1 MHFFLFQWDIN
12 LIRILID
19 CSNSEVS
26 IRGVLSSITTF
37 TMTGGSLIVFILGN
51 LTQWRNIAL
60 YCFVLQVAIT
70 IALYFVSGKICECD
84 FFYTLYWIKCLTF
97 RYQNH
102 RYGYYQE
109 GARKLHL
116 NRCNGC
122 VDGRTAQMCN
132 KSSNRWNDIKKQR
145 NCVLFVNE
153 LKWNAL
159 ISINSRLEKP
169 SRNCHERKRSNHS
182 VFWQSWVLRRI
193 SQALII

>member
-1 MHFFLFQWDIN
+1 MEKYCVILFCPSSCDNDSIILCEWKN
-12 LIRILID
+12 LWVR
-19 CSNSEVS
+19 
-26 IRGVLSSITTF
+26 
-37 TMTGGSLIVFILGN
+37 
-51 LTQWRNIAL
+51 
-60 YCFVLQVAIT
+60 
-70 IALYFVSGKICECD
+70 
-84 FFYTLYWIKCLTF
+84 FFYTLYWINCMTF

-109 GARKLHL
+109 DVRKLHL

-193 SQALII
+193 LQALII